1 MRTMTRFPL
10 LTDTASNILVD
21 LHSKSMKKVSTR
33 PNCYL
38 IYVLLEGRV
47 NGGFS

>member
-21 LHSKSMKKVSTR
+21 LHSKSMNKVSTR

-38 IYVLLEGRV
+38 IFFFWR
-47 NGGFS
+47 GG